1 LDGLE
6 FSLLREIKLL
16 QELNHPNVVKLYD
29 VFHLKGLLF
38 YALEYGAVD
47 LGDLIMK
54 EKESIILKEEHVK
67 CLMKQILEGLGY
79 LHSNWIMHRD
89 LKPANMV
96 IDENGMIKIIDFN
109 SAKIYGSPNKEH
121 SK

>member
-1 LDGLE
+1 MDGLE